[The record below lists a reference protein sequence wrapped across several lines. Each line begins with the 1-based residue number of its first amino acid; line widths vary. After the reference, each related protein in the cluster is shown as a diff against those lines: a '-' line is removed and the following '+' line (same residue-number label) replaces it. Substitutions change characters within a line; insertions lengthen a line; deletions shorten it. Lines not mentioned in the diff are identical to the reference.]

1 MKSHFFSTLLLVAF
15 ATLSFSLQ
23 AQEQPFTIKGKFS
36 EFQLAEKV
44 YIQYVYNKS
53 MVKDSAAIMDNMFEF
68 SGKIDAPVKVQLHV
82 PTYEKSKAA
91 TDFFIEPSQTTEIAV
106 TKYPKEAS
114 ITGGKVQNDY
124 LDLKSKLT
132 AYDDKYK
139 ATVDEYMKFKDA
151 KNEEGMKRLDVVF
164 DELSK
169 MKKQVLSGFIK
180 NKPDSYVSFSSLLD
194 ISYMI
199 DEDFLAMYDLLAPVH
214 KASSK
219 GKELQSQIEKTKKT
233 FVGQSIMPFTQK
245 DTSGVD
251 FSIAALKGKYV
262 LIDFWAS
269 WCGPCRRENPNIVK
283 AYKNYKDNNFEILGV
298 SLDDKR
304 DKWIAAIHKDEL
316 KWYHVSDLKGW
327 KNEVSEMFGI
337 RSIPQN
343 LLIDPDGKIIAR
355 NITGHE
361 LAIALTKHLKGL

>member
-1 MKSHFFSTLLLVAF
+1 MKSHFFSTLLLITF
-15 ATLSFSLQ
+15 ATLSLSLQ

-53 MVKDSAAIMDNMFEF
+53 MVKDSAVIMDNKFEF
-68 SGKIDAPVKVQLHV
+68 SGKIDVPVKVQLNI
-82 PTYEKSKAA
+82 PTYEKSKAT
-91 TDFFIEPSQTTEIAV
+91 TDFFIEPSQTTEITV
-106 TKYPKEAS
+106 TKYPKEAG
-114 ITGGKVQNDY
+114 ITGGMVQKDFLN
-124 LDLKSKLT
+124 LKSRLT
-132 AYDDKYK
+132 AHDDKYR

-151 KNEEGMKRLDVVF
+151 KNEEGMKSLEVVF

-169 MKKQVLSGFIK
+169 MKKQVLSGFISD
-180 NKPDSYVSFSSLLD
+180 KPTSFVSFSSLLD

-199 DEDFLAMYDLLAPVH
+199 DEDFLSMYDKLAPEH
-214 KASSK
+214 KSSAK
-219 GKELQSQIEKTKKT
+219 GKELESQIEKTKKT
-233 FVGQSIMPFTQK
+233 FVGQPIMPFTQK

-251 FSIAALKGKYV
+251 FSIASLKGKYV

-269 WCGPCRRENPNIVK
+269 WCGPCRKENPNIVK

-298 SLDDKR
+298 SLDNKR
-304 DKWIAAIHKDEL
+304 DPWIAAIHKDEL
-316 KWYHVSDLKGW
+316 TWYHVSDLKGW

-343 LLIDPDGKIIAR
+343 LLIDPEGKIIAR

-361 LAIALTKHLKGL
+361 LDAALTKHLKGL

>member
-1 MKSHFFSTLLLVAF
+1 M
-15 ATLSFSLQ
+15 
-23 AQEQPFTIKGKFS
+23 
-36 EFQLAEKV
+36 
-44 YIQYVYNKS
+44 
-53 MVKDSAAIMDNMFEF
+53 
-68 SGKIDAPVKVQLHV
+68 
-82 PTYEKSKAA
+82 
-91 TDFFIEPSQTTEIAV
+91 
-106 TKYPKEAS
+106 
-114 ITGGKVQNDY
+114 
-124 LDLKSKLT
+124 
-132 AYDDKYK
+132 
-139 ATVDEYMKFKDA
+139 
-151 KNEEGMKRLDVVF
+151 
-164 DELSK
+164 
-169 MKKQVLSGFIK
+169 
-180 NKPDSYVSFSSLLD
+180 
-194 ISYMI
+194 
-199 DEDFLAMYDLLAPVH
+199 
-214 KASSK
+214 
-219 GKELQSQIEKTKKT
+219 QSQIEKTKKT

-251 FSIAALKGKYV
+251 VSIAALKGKYV

>member
-1 MKSHFFSTLLLVAF
+1 
-15 ATLSFSLQ
+15 
-23 AQEQPFTIKGKFS
+23 
-36 EFQLAEKV
+36 
-44 YIQYVYNKS
+44 
-53 MVKDSAAIMDNMFEF
+53 
-68 SGKIDAPVKVQLHV
+68 
-82 PTYEKSKAA
+82 
-91 TDFFIEPSQTTEIAV
+91 
-106 TKYPKEAS
+106 
-114 ITGGKVQNDY
+114 
-124 LDLKSKLT
+124 
-132 AYDDKYK
+132 
-139 ATVDEYMKFKDA
+139 
-151 KNEEGMKRLDVVF
+151 MKRFYVVF
-164 DELSK
+164 DELYK
-169 MKKQVLSGFIK
+169 IKKQVLSGFIK

-251 FSIAALKGKYV
+251 VSIAALKGKYV